1 MSTGVTEYPW
11 RGLSS
16 CDPDQN
22 RRGRAEEE
30 EEEGDYRLRQAGAVM
45 AQTDVSP
52 KAHWTYRCVIVF
64 GETHESAVKQVTW
77 VPVCHLFRL
86 VASHLTG
93 LHTSWII
100 PSHPADF
107 FFYFL
112 FFFFSFFFSILP
124 ARVFSCPPGGR
135 TTAAVLS
142 SSTFLEVFFSGSS
155 SLLSRPVLSVQTA
168 GSLRCSD
175 PPVRCCLRRPT
186 LTPCSFFLRTRKRLA
201 LLTPS
206 RGLALAGLEKRPP
219 GWAGHMGGREGGMGG
234 GSGSGAI
241 GQRRCLS
248 RREARGGPVSR
259 PRSSFSSSSSSSPL
273 GIMA

>member
-1 MSTGVTEYPW
+1 M
-11 RGLSS
+11 
-16 CDPDQN
+16 
-22 RRGRAEEE
+22 
-30 EEEGDYRLRQAGAVM
+30 
-45 AQTDVSP
+45 
-52 KAHWTYRCVIVF
+52 
-64 GETHESAVKQVTW
+64 
-77 VPVCHLFRL
+77 PVCHLFRL

-107 FFYFL
+107 FFYFFLVLVL
-112 FFFFSFFFSILP
+112 FFFILP
-124 ARVFSCPPGGR
+124 ARVFSPPPGGPPLLPSCQAR
-135 TTAAVLS
+135 PS
-142 SSTFLEVFFSGSS
+142 WRFFSGSS

-206 RGLALAGLEKRPP
+206 RGLALARLEKRPP

-234 GSGSGAI
+234 GPALV
-241 GQRRCLS
+241 R
-248 RREARGGPVSR
+248 
-259 PRSSFSSSSSSSPL
+259 
-273 GIMA
+273 